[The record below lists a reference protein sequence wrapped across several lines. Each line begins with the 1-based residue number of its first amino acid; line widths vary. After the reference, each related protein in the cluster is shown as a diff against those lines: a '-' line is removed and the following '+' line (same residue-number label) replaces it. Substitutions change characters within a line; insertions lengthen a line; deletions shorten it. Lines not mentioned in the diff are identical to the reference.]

1 MEAFDRTQKNAMEAN
16 MKKIIGAAT
25 ATVLGLGAFTTSAIA
40 ETIVTAD
47 VLNVRE
53 KPTTESKVVEKVK
66 EGQKLKVIH
75 TEEGW
80 SKIDLNG
87 KELFVSSEYTKDIY
101 HVTANLL
108 NVRTEA
114 NTESEILGR
123 LKQDDVIESTHQVK
137 DGWLQFEYKG
147 KTAYANVSFL
157 SSTALIEKKAEEKT
171 KRVAKVQKAVKAK
184 EEVKTQKEAKVQEI
198 AKAKETTKEQKET
211 KAEEIVKPKE
221 EAKVTE
227 RVKVKEETKAEEIV
241 KPKEE
246 AKVTE
251 RVKVK
256 EETKAEEIVKP
267 KEEAKVKEIEKEE
280 AKAQEIEKAKEEA
293 KAQEIAKAKEEAKAQ
308 EIEKAKEE
316 AKAQE
321 IAKAKEEAKAQ
332 EIEKAKEEEKA
343 QEIAKAKEEE
353 KAQEI
358 AKAKE
363 EEKAQEIAKAKE
375 EAKAQEIAK
384 AKEEAKAREIEKAK
398 EEAKAKAQEIAK
410 AKKEAQAREIEEAK
424 AKEATKTQEVSKNNT
439 QSAKRELTVVAT
451 AYTADPSENGTYGGR
466 VLTAMGHDLTAN
478 PNMRIIAVDPKVIPL
493 GSKVWVEGYG
503 EAIAGDTGSAIKG
516 NRIDVLMG
524 SKSKAMNWGRQTVKV
539 KVL

>member
-1 MEAFDRTQKNAMEAN
+1 
-16 MKKIIGAAT
+16 MKKVIGAAT
-25 ATVLGLGAFTTSAIA
+25 ATVFGLGAFTTTAIA

-53 KPTTESKVVEKVK
+53 KPTTESKIVEKVK
-66 EGQKLKVIH
+66 EGQELKVIN
-75 TEEGW
+75 TEDGW

-87 KELFVSSEYTKDIY
+87 KEVFVSSEFTKDVY

-108 NVRTEA
+108 NVRSDA

-123 LKQDDVIESTHQVK
+123 LKKDDVIESTHQVK

-157 SSTALIEKKAEEKT
+157 TSTAPVEKKAEEKT
-171 KRVAKVQKAVKAK
+171 KQVAKVQKTVKAK
-184 EEVKTQKEAKVQEI
+184 EEVKTQKVAKLKEEAKVQEV
-198 AKAKETTKEQKET
+198 
-211 KAEEIVKPKE
+211 VKPKE
-221 EAKVTE
+221 EAKVQE
-227 RVKVKEETKAEEIV
+227 VV

-246 AKVTE
+246 AKVQE
-251 RVKVK
+251 V
-256 EETKAEEIVKP
+256 VKP
-267 KEEAKVKEIEKEE
+267 KEEAKVQEVVKPKEETKVQEVVKPKEE
-280 AKAQEIEKAKEEA
+280 AKVQEVVKPKEEA
-293 KAQEIAKAKEEAKAQ
+293 KVQEVVKP
-308 EIEKAKEE
+308 
-316 AKAQE
+316 
-321 IAKAKEEAKAQ
+321 
-332 EIEKAKEEEKA
+332 
-343 QEIAKAKEEE
+343 
-353 KAQEI
+353 
-358 AKAKE
+358 KE

-384 AKEEAKAREIEKAK
+384 AKEEAKAQEIAKAREE
-398 EEAKAKAQEIAK
+398 AKAQEIAK
-410 AKKEAQAREIEEAK
+410 AREEAK
-424 AKEATKTQEVSKNNT
+424 AQEIEKAKAREIAKAKEEEKAREIAKAKEESKNNI

-539 KVL
+539 KIL

>member
-1 MEAFDRTQKNAMEAN
+1 
-16 MKKIIGAAT
+16 MKKVIGAAT
-25 ATVLGLGAFTTSAIA
+25 ATVFGLGAFTTTATA

-66 EGQKLKVIH
+66 NGQELKVIN
-75 TEEGW
+75 TEDGW
-80 SKIDLNG
+80 SKIELNG
-87 KELFVSSEYTKDIY
+87 KEVFVSSEFTKDVY

-114 NTESEILGR
+114 NTDSEILGR
-123 LKQDDVIESTHQVK
+123 LKKDDVIESTHQVK

-157 SSTALIEKKAEEKT
+157 SSTAPTEKKTEEKT
-171 KRVAKVQKAVKAK
+171 KQVAKVQKSVKEK
-184 EEVKTQKEAKVQEI
+184 KEVKTQKVAK
-198 AKAKETTKEQKET
+198 T
-211 KAEEIVKPKE
+211 KAQ
-221 EAKVTE
+221 
-227 RVKVKEETKAEEIV
+227 
-241 KPKEE
+241 
-246 AKVTE
+246 
-251 RVKVK
+251 
-256 EETKAEEIVKP
+256 EIVKP
-267 KEEAKVKEIEKEE
+267 KEEAKVKEEVKVKEEPKVQEIVKPKEE
-280 AKAQEIEKAKEEA
+280 AKVKEEVKVKEEA
-293 KAQEIAKAKEEAKAQ
+293 KVKEEPKVQEIVKPKEEAKV
-308 EIEKAKEE
+308 KEE
-316 AKAQE
+316 V
-321 IAKAKEEAKAQ
+321 
-332 EIEKAKEEEKA
+332 KEEEKA
-343 QEIAKAKEEE
+343 REIAKAKEEE
-353 KAQEI
+353 KAREIAKAKEEERAREI

-363 EEKAQEIAKAKE
+363 EEKAREIAKAKE
-375 EAKAQEIAK
+375 EEKAREIAK
-384 AKEEAKAREIEKAK
+384 AKEEEREK
-398 EEAKAKAQEIAK
+398 
-410 AKKEAQAREIEEAK
+410 
-424 AKEATKTQEVSKNNT
+424 EVSKNNI

-539 KVL
+539 KIL

>member
-1 MEAFDRTQKNAMEAN
+1 MILNFIIFTKAFDRIQKNIMEAN
-16 MKKIIGAAT
+16 MKKVIGAAT
-25 ATVLGLGAFTTSAIA
+25 ATVFGLGAFTTTATA

-66 EGQKLKVIH
+66 NGEELKVIN
-75 TEEGW
+75 TEDGW
-80 SKIDLNG
+80 SKIELNG
-87 KELFVSSEYTKDIY
+87 KEVFVSSEFTKDIY

-114 NTESEILGR
+114 NTESKILGR
-123 LKQDDVIESTHQVK
+123 LKKDDVIESTHQVK

-157 SSTALIEKKAEEKT
+157 SSTAPVEKKADEKT
-171 KRVAKVQKAVKAK
+171 KQVAKVQKTV
-184 EEVKTQKEAKVQEI
+184 
-198 AKAKETTKEQKET
+198 
-211 KAEEIVKPKE
+211 
-221 EAKVTE
+221 
-227 RVKVKEETKAEEIV
+227 
-241 KPKEE
+241 
-246 AKVTE
+246 
-251 RVKVK
+251 
-256 EETKAEEIVKP
+256 
-267 KEEAKVKEIEKEE
+267 
-280 AKAQEIEKAKEEA
+280 KAKEEA
-293 KAQEIAKAKEEAKAQ
+293 KTQKITKAKETIKP
-308 EIEKAKEE
+308 KEE
-316 AKAQE
+316 VKVQEVTKPKEEVKVQEVAKPKEEVKVQEVAKPKEEVKAQE
-321 IAKAKEEAKAQ
+321 IAKPKEEVKVQEVAKP
-332 EIEKAKEEEKA
+332 KEEVKV
-343 QEIAKAKEEE
+343 QEVAKPKEEV
-353 KAQEI
+353 KVQEV
-358 AKAKE
+358 AKPKE
-363 EEKAQEIAKAKE
+363 EVKAQEIAKAKE

-384 AKEEAKAREIEKAK
+384 AKEEAKAREIAKAK
-398 EEAKAKAQEIAK
+398 EEAKAREIAKAKEEAKAQEIAK
-410 AKKEAQAREIEEAK
+410 AKEEEKEREAI
-424 AKEATKTQEVSKNNT
+424 KEKEQSKNNT

-539 KVL
+539 KIL

>member
-1 MEAFDRTQKNAMEAN
+1 

-25 ATVLGLGAFTTSAIA
+25 ATVFGLGAFTTSAIA

-53 KPTTESKVVEKVK
+53 KPTTESKVIEKVK
-66 EGQKLKVIH
+66 EGQKLKVIN

-87 KELFVSSEYTKDIY
+87 KELFVSSEFTKDIY

-108 NVRTEA
+108 NVRSEA

-123 LKQDDVIESTHQVK
+123 LKKDDVIESTHQAK

-157 SSTALIEKKAEEKT
+157 SSTAPSEKKAGEKT
-171 KRVAKVQKAVKAK
+171 KQVAKVQKAVKAK
-184 EEVKTQKEAKVQEI
+184 EEAQTQKVAKIQEIAKTKETTKVLEEVKVQEI
-198 AKAKETTKEQKET
+198 AKGKEEKKVQ
-211 KAEEIVKPKE
+211 EIAKPKE
-221 EAKVTE
+221 ETKVQEIAKP
-227 RVKVKEETKAEEIV
+227 KEETKVQEIA

-246 AKVTE
+246 TKVQ
-251 RVKVK
+251 
-256 EETKAEEIVKP
+256 EIAKP
-267 KEEAKVKEIEKEE
+267 KEEAKVKEVEKVKEE
-280 AKAQEIEKAKEEA
+280 AKAQEIARAKEEAKVQEIARAKEEAKVQEIARAKEEA
-293 KAQEIAKAKEEAKAQ
+293 KAQEIARAKEEA
-308 EIEKAKEE
+308 
-316 AKAQE
+316 
-321 IAKAKEEAKAQ
+321 
-332 EIEKAKEEEKA
+332 
-343 QEIAKAKEEE
+343 
-353 KAQEI
+353 
-358 AKAKE
+358 
-363 EEKAQEIAKAKE
+363 KAQEIAKAKE

-384 AKEEAKAREIEKAK
+384 AKEEAKVKEVEKVK
-398 EEAKAKAQEIAK
+398 EEAKAQEIAK
-410 AKKEAQAREIEEAK
+410 AK
-424 AKEATKTQEVSKNNT
+424 EVSKNNT

-466 VLTAMGHDLTAN
+466 VLTAMGHDLTIN

-539 KVL
+539 KIL

>member
-1 MEAFDRTQKNAMEAN
+1 
-16 MKKIIGAAT
+16 MKKVIGAAT
-25 ATVLGLGAFTTSAIA
+25 ATVFGLGAFTTTATA

-66 EGQKLKVIH
+66 NGEELKVIN
-75 TEEGW
+75 TEDGW
-80 SKIDLNG
+80 SKIELNG
-87 KELFVSSEYTKDIY
+87 KEVFVSSEFTKDIY
-101 HVTANLL
+101 HVTADLL
-108 NVRTEA
+108 NVRSES

-123 LKQDDVIESTHQVK
+123 LKKDDVIESTNQVK

-147 KTAYANVSFL
+147 KTAYVNVSFL
-157 SSTALIEKKAEEKT
+157 SSKAPIEKKTDEKS
-171 KRVAKVQKAVKAK
+171 KQVAKVQKSVKAK
-184 EEVKTQKEAKVQEI
+184 EEAKTQKI
-198 AKAKETTKEQKET
+198 TKAKETIKPKEGVKVQEVAKPKEEV
-211 KAEEIVKPKE
+211 KVQEVAKPKEEVKVQEVVKPKE
-221 EAKVTE
+221 E
-227 RVKVKEETKAEEIV
+227 VKVQEVV

-246 AKVTE
+246 
-251 RVKVK
+251 VKV
-256 EETKAEEIVKP
+256 
-267 KEEAKVKEIEKEE
+267 
-280 AKAQEIEKAKEEA
+280 QEVAKAKEEA

-308 EIEKAKEE
+308 EIAKAKEE

-332 EIEKAKEEEKA
+332 EIAKAKEEAKA
-343 QEIAKAKEEE
+343 QEIAKAKEE
-353 KAQEI
+353 A
-358 AKAKE
+358 
-363 EEKAQEIAKAKE
+363 KAQEIAKAKE

-384 AKEEAKAREIEKAK
+384 AKEEAKAREIAKAK
-398 EEAKAKAQEIAK
+398 EEAKAREIAK
-410 AKKEAQAREIEEAK
+410 AKEEEKAREALK
-424 AKEATKTQEVSKNNT
+424 AKEESKNNV

-539 KVL
+539 KIL

>member
-1 MEAFDRTQKNAMEAN
+1 
-16 MKKIIGAAT
+16 MKKVIGAAT
-25 ATVLGLGAFTTSAIA
+25 ATVFGLGAFTTTATA

-66 EGQKLKVIH
+66 NGEELKVIN
-75 TEEGW
+75 TEDGW
-80 SKIDLNG
+80 SKIELNG
-87 KELFVSSEYTKDIY
+87 KEVFVSSEFTKDIY
-101 HVTANLL
+101 HVTADLL
-108 NVRTEA
+108 NVRSES
-114 NTESEILGR
+114 NTESKILGR
-123 LKQDDVIESTHQVK
+123 LKKDDVIESTKQVK

-147 KTAYANVSFL
+147 KTAYVNVSFL
-157 SSTALIEKKAEEKT
+157 SNKAPIEKKADEKT
-171 KRVAKVQKAVKAK
+171 KQVAKVQKSVKAK
-184 EEVKTQKEAKVQEI
+184 EEAKTQKITKAKETIKPKEEVKVQEVAKPKEEVKVQEVAKPKEEVKVQEVAKPKEEVKVQEI
-198 AKAKETTKEQKET
+198 A
-211 KAEEIVKPKE
+211 
-221 EAKVTE
+221 
-227 RVKVKEETKAEEIV
+227 
-241 KPKEE
+241 
-246 AKVTE
+246 
-251 RVKVK
+251 
-256 EETKAEEIVKP
+256 
-267 KEEAKVKEIEKEE
+267 
-280 AKAQEIEKAKEEA
+280 KAKEEA

-308 EIEKAKEE
+308 EIAKAKEE

-332 EIEKAKEEEKA
+332 EIAKAKEEAKA
-343 QEIAKAKEEE
+343 QEIAKAKEE
-353 KAQEI
+353 A
-358 AKAKE
+358 
-363 EEKAQEIAKAKE
+363 KAQEIAKAKE

-384 AKEEAKAREIEKAK
+384 AKEEAKAREIAKAK
-398 EEAKAKAQEIAK
+398 EEAKAREIAK
-410 AKKEAQAREIEEAK
+410 AKEEAK
-424 AKEATKTQEVSKNNT
+424 AREALKAKEESKNNA

-539 KVL
+539 KIL

>member
-1 MEAFDRTQKNAMEAN
+1 

-25 ATVLGLGAFTTSAIA
+25 ATVFGLGAFTTSAIA

-53 KPTTESKVVEKVK
+53 KPTTESKVIEKVK
-66 EGQKLKVIH
+66 EGQKLKVIN

-87 KELFVSSEYTKDIY
+87 KELFVSSEFTKDIY

-108 NVRTEA
+108 NVRSEA

-123 LKQDDVIESTHQVK
+123 LKKDDVIESTHQAK

-157 SSTALIEKKAEEKT
+157 SSTAPSEKKAGEKT
-171 KRVAKVQKAVKAK
+171 KQVAKVQKAVKAK
-184 EEVKTQKEAKVQEI
+184 EEAKTQKVAKIQEIAKTKETTKMLEEVKVQEVAKGKEEKKVQEI
-198 AKAKETTKEQKET
+198 AK
-211 KAEEIVKPKE
+211 P
-221 EAKVTE
+221 
-227 RVKVKEETKAEEIV
+227 KEETKVQEI
-241 KPKEE
+241 
-246 AKVTE
+246 A
-251 RVKVK
+251 
-256 EETKAEEIVKP
+256 KP
-267 KEEAKVKEIEKEE
+267 KEEAKVKEVEKV
-280 AKAQEIEKAKEEA
+280 KEEA
-293 KAQEIAKAKEEAKAQ
+293 KAQEIAKAKEEAKV
-308 EIEKAKEE
+308 
-316 AKAQE
+316 QE
-321 IAKAKEEAKAQ
+321 IAKAKEEAKVK
-332 EIEKAKEEEKA
+332 EVEKVKEEA
-343 QEIAKAKEEE
+343 
-353 KAQEI
+353 
-358 AKAKE
+358 
-363 EEKAQEIAKAKE
+363 KAQEIAKAKE

-384 AKEEAKAREIEKAK
+384 AKEEAKAQEIAKAKEEAKAQEIARAKEEAKAKEIAKAKEEAKAQEIARAKEEAKAKEIARAKEEAKAREIEKAK
-398 EEAKAKAQEIAK
+398 EEAKAK
-410 AKKEAQAREIEEAK
+410 EE
-424 AKEATKTQEVSKNNT
+424 SKNNT

-539 KVL
+539 

>member
-1 MEAFDRTQKNAMEAN
+1 
-16 MKKIIGAAT
+16 MKKVIGAAT
-25 ATVLGLGAFTTSAIA
+25 ATIFGLGAFTSTATA

-66 EGQKLKVIH
+66 NGQELKVIN
-75 TEEGW
+75 TEDGW
-80 SKIDLNG
+80 SKIELNG
-87 KELFVSSEYTKDIY
+87 KEVFVSSEFTKDVY

-114 NTESEILGR
+114 NTDSEILGR
-123 LKQDDVIESTHQVK
+123 LKKDDVIESTHQVK

-157 SSTALIEKKAEEKT
+157 SSTAPTEKKTEEKT
-171 KRVAKVQKAVKAK
+171 KQVAKVQKSVKEK
-184 EEVKTQKEAKVQEI
+184 KEVKTQKVAKTKVQ
-198 AKAKETTKEQKET
+198 
-211 KAEEIVKPKE
+211 EIVKPKE
-221 EAKVTE
+221 EAKIKE
-227 RVKVKEETKAEEIV
+227 EVKVKEE
-241 KPKEE
+241 PK
-246 AKVTE
+246 VQ
-251 RVKVK
+251 
-256 EETKAEEIVKP
+256 EIVKP
-267 KEEAKVKEIEKEE
+267 KEEAKVKEEVKAQEIVKPKEE
-280 AKAQEIEKAKEEA
+280 AKVKEEEKAQEIVKPKEEKVKEEVKAQEIVKPKEEA
-293 KAQEIAKAKEEAKAQ
+293 KVKEEEKAQ
-308 EIEKAKEE
+308 EIV
-316 AKAQE
+316 
-321 IAKAKEEAKAQ
+321 
-332 EIEKAKEEEKA
+332 KAKEEEKV

-353 KAQEI
+353 
-358 AKAKE
+358 
-363 EEKAQEIAKAKE
+363 
-375 EAKAQEIAK
+375 
-384 AKEEAKAREIEKAK
+384 R
-398 EEAKAKAQEIAK
+398 
-410 AKKEAQAREIEEAK
+410 
-424 AKEATKTQEVSKNNT
+424 AKEASKNNI

-539 KVL
+539 KIL

>member
-1 MEAFDRTQKNAMEAN
+1 
-16 MKKIIGAAT
+16 MKKVIGAAT
-25 ATVLGLGAFTTSAIA
+25 ATIFGLGAFTSTATA

-66 EGQKLKVIH
+66 NGQELKVIN
-75 TEEGW
+75 TEDGW
-80 SKIDLNG
+80 SKIELNG
-87 KELFVSSEYTKDIY
+87 KEVFVSSEFTKDVY

-114 NTESEILGR
+114 NTDSEILGR
-123 LKQDDVIESTHQVK
+123 LKKDDVIESTHQVK

-147 KTAYANVSFL
+147 KTAYATVSFL
-157 SSTALIEKKAEEKT
+157 SSTAPTEKKTEEKT
-171 KRVAKVQKAVKAK
+171 KQVAKVQKSVKEK
-184 EEVKTQKEAKVQEI
+184 KEVKTQKV
-198 AKAKETTKEQKET
+198 AKAKETTKAQ
-211 KAEEIVKPKE
+211 EIVKPKE
-221 EAKVTE
+221 EVKVRE
-227 RVKVKEETKAEEIV
+227 EVKVKKEEKAQEIV

-246 AKVTE
+246 
-251 RVKVK
+251 VKVK
-256 EETKAEEIVKP
+256 EEPKVQEIVKP
-267 KEEAKVKEIEKEE
+267 KEEAKVKEEVEVKEE
-280 AKAQEIEKAKEEA
+280 VKAQEIV
-293 KAQEIAKAKEEAKAQ
+293 
-308 EIEKAKEE
+308 
-316 AKAQE
+316 
-321 IAKAKEEAKAQ
+321 
-332 EIEKAKEEEKA
+332 KAKEEEKV

-353 KAQEI
+353 KAREI

-363 EEKAQEIAKAKE
+363 EEKAREIAKAKE
-375 EAKAQEIAK
+375 EEKAREVAK
-384 AKEEAKAREIEKAK
+384 AKEEER
-398 EEAKAKAQEIAK
+398 
-410 AKKEAQAREIEEAK
+410 
-424 AKEATKTQEVSKNNT
+424 AKEASKNNI

-539 KVL
+539 KIL

>member
-1 MEAFDRTQKNAMEAN
+1 

-25 ATVLGLGAFTTSAIA
+25 ATVFGLGAFTTSAIA

-53 KPTTESKVVEKVK
+53 KPTTESKVIEKVK
-66 EGQKLKVIH
+66 EGQKLKVIN

-87 KELFVSSEYTKDIY
+87 KELFVSSEFTKDIY

-108 NVRTEA
+108 NVRSEA

-123 LKQDDVIESTHQVK
+123 LKKDDVIESTHQAK

-157 SSTALIEKKAEEKT
+157 SSTAPSEKKAGEKT
-171 KRVAKVQKAVKAK
+171 KQVAKVQKAVKAK
-184 EEVKTQKEAKVQEI
+184 EEAKTQKVAKIQEIAKTKETTKMLEEVKVQEVAKGKEEKKVQEI
-198 AKAKETTKEQKET
+198 AK
-211 KAEEIVKPKE
+211 P
-221 EAKVTE
+221 
-227 RVKVKEETKAEEIV
+227 KEETKVQEI
-241 KPKEE
+241 
-246 AKVTE
+246 A
-251 RVKVK
+251 
-256 EETKAEEIVKP
+256 KP
-267 KEEAKVKEIEKEE
+267 KEEAKVKEVEKV
-280 AKAQEIEKAKEEA
+280 KEEA
-293 KAQEIAKAKEEAKAQ
+293 KAQEIAKAKEEAKV
-308 EIEKAKEE
+308 
-316 AKAQE
+316 QE
-321 IAKAKEEAKAQ
+321 IAKAKEEAKVK
-332 EIEKAKEEEKA
+332 EVEKVKEEA
-343 QEIAKAKEEE
+343 
-353 KAQEI
+353 
-358 AKAKE
+358 
-363 EEKAQEIAKAKE
+363 KAQEIAKAKE

-384 AKEEAKAREIEKAK
+384 AKEEAKAQEIAKAK
-398 EEAKAKAQEIAK
+398 EEAKAQEIARAKEEAKAQEIAK
-410 AKKEAQAREIEEAK
+410 AKEEAKAQEIARAKEEAK
-424 AKEATKTQEVSKNNT
+424 AKEESKNNT

-539 KVL
+539 KIL

>member
-1 MEAFDRTQKNAMEAN
+1 
-16 MKKIIGAAT
+16 MKKVIGAAT
-25 ATVLGLGAFTTSAIA
+25 ATVFGLGAFTTTATA

-66 EGQKLKVIH
+66 NGEELKVIN
-75 TEEGW
+75 TEDGW
-80 SKIDLNG
+80 SKIELNG
-87 KELFVSSEYTKDIY
+87 KEVFVSSEFTKDIY
-101 HVTANLL
+101 HVTADLL
-108 NVRTEA
+108 NVRSES

-123 LKQDDVIESTHQVK
+123 LKKDDVIESTNQVK

-147 KTAYANVSFL
+147 KTAYVNVSFL
-157 SSTALIEKKAEEKT
+157 SSKAPIEKKADEKT
-171 KRVAKVQKAVKAK
+171 KQVAKVQKTVKAK
-184 EEVKTQKEAKVQEI
+184 EEAKVQEV
-198 AKAKETTKEQKET
+198 
-211 KAEEIVKPKE
+211 VKPKE
-221 EAKVTE
+221 E
-227 RVKVKEETKAEEIV
+227 VKVQEVV

-246 AKVTE
+246 
-251 RVKVK
+251 VKVQ
-256 EETKAEEIVKP
+256 EVVKP
-267 KEEAKVKEIEKEE
+267 KEEVKVQEVVKPKEEVKIQEVAKAKEE
-280 AKAQEIEKAKEEA
+280 AEVQEEAKAKEEA

-308 EIEKAKEE
+308 EIAKAKEEAKVQEIAKAKEE

-332 EIEKAKEEEKA
+332 EI
-343 QEIAKAKEEE
+343 AKAKEE
-353 KAQEI
+353 A
-358 AKAKE
+358 
-363 EEKAQEIAKAKE
+363 KAQEIAKAKE

-384 AKEEAKAREIEKAK
+384 AKEEAKAREIAKAK
-398 EEAKAKAQEIAK
+398 EEAKAREELKV
-410 AKKEAQAREIEEAK
+410 KEE
-424 AKEATKTQEVSKNNT
+424 SKNNA

-539 KVL
+539 KIL

>member
-1 MEAFDRTQKNAMEAN
+1 

-53 KPTTESKVVEKVK
+53 KPTKESKIVEKVK

-80 SKIDLNG
+80 SKIELNG
-87 KELFVSSEYTKDIY
+87 KEVFVSSEFTKDIY

-108 NVRTEA
+108 NIRTEA

-157 SSTALIEKKAEEKT
+157 SSTAPIEKKAEEKT

-256 EETKAEEIVKP
+256 EEMKAEEIAKT
-267 KEEAKVKEIEKEE
+267 KEEAKVQEIEKVKEE
-280 AKAQEIEKAKEEA
+280 AKAQEIAKAKEEAKAQEIAKAKEEA

-308 EIEKAKEE
+308 EIEKVKEE

-321 IAKAKEEAKAQ
+321 IAKAKEEAKVR
-332 EIEKAKEEEKA
+332 EMEK
-343 QEIAKAKEEE
+343 
-353 KAQEI
+353 
-358 AKAKE
+358 
-363 EEKAQEIAKAKE
+363 
-375 EAKAQEIAK
+375 AKAQEIAK

-410 AKKEAQAREIEEAK
+410 AKEEAQAREIEKAKEEAK

>member
-1 MEAFDRTQKNAMEAN
+1 

-25 ATVLGLGAFTTSAIA
+25 ATVFGLGAFTTTAIA

-66 EGQKLKVIH
+66 EGQELKVIN
-75 TEEGW
+75 TEDGW

-87 KELFVSSEYTKDIY
+87 KEVFVSSEFTKDVY

-108 NVRTEA
+108 NVRSDA
-114 NTESEILGR
+114 NIESEILGR
-123 LKQDDVIESTHQVK
+123 LKKDDVIESTHQVK

-157 SSTALIEKKAEEKT
+157 SSTAPVEKKAEEKT
-171 KRVAKVQKAVKAK
+171 KQVAKVKAK
-184 EEVKTQKEAKVQEI
+184 EATKVQEEVKAQEVVKPKEEVKVQEVVKPKEAKVQEVVKPKEVKVQEVVKPKEEVKVQEVVKPKEEVKVQEVVKPKEVKVQEVVKPKEVKVQEVVKPKEEVKVQEVVKPKEEVKVQEVVKPKEEVKVQEVVKPKEEAKAKEEAKVQEI
-198 AKAKETTKEQKET
+198 AKAKE
-211 KAEEIVKPKE
+211 
-221 EAKVTE
+221 
-227 RVKVKEETKAEEIV
+227 
-241 KPKEE
+241 
-246 AKVTE
+246 
-251 RVKVK
+251 
-256 EETKAEEIVKP
+256 
-267 KEEAKVKEIEKEE
+267 E
-280 AKAQEIEKAKEEA
+280 AKAREV
-293 KAQEIAKAKEEAKAQ
+293 AKAKEEA
-308 EIEKAKEE
+308 
-316 AKAQE
+316 
-321 IAKAKEEAKAQ
+321 
-332 EIEKAKEEEKA
+332 
-343 QEIAKAKEEE
+343 
-353 KAQEI
+353 
-358 AKAKE
+358 
-363 EEKAQEIAKAKE
+363 KAQEIAKAKE

-384 AKEEAKAREIEKAK
+384 AKEEAKVQEIAKAK
-398 EEAKAKAQEIAK
+398 EEAKA
-410 AKKEAQAREIEEAK
+410 REVAK
-424 AKEATKTQEVSKNNT
+424 AKEESKNNI

-539 KVL
+539 KIL

>member
-1 MEAFDRTQKNAMEAN
+1 MEAN
-16 MKKIIGAAT
+16 MKKVIGAAT
-25 ATVLGLGAFTTSAIA
+25 ATVFGLGAFTTTATA

-66 EGQKLKVIH
+66 NGQELKVIN
-75 TEEGW
+75 TEDGW
-80 SKIDLNG
+80 SKIELNG
-87 KELFVSSEYTKDIY
+87 KEVFVSSEFTKDVY

-114 NTESEILGR
+114 NTDSEILGR
-123 LKQDDVIESTHQVK
+123 LKKDDVIESTHQVK

-157 SSTALIEKKAEEKT
+157 SSTAPTEKKTEEKT
-171 KRVAKVQKAVKAK
+171 KQVAKVQKSVKEK
-184 EEVKTQKEAKVQEI
+184 KEVKTQKV
-198 AKAKETTKEQKET
+198 AKAKETTKAQ
-211 KAEEIVKPKE
+211 EIVKPKE
-221 EAKVTE
+221 EAKV
-227 RVKVKEETKAEEIV
+227 VKVKEEPKAQ
-241 KPKEE
+241 
-246 AKVTE
+246 
-251 RVKVK
+251 
-256 EETKAEEIVKP
+256 EIVKP
-267 KEEAKVKEIEKEE
+267 KEEAKVKEEEKAQEIVKPKEE
-280 AKAQEIEKAKEEA
+280 AKIKEEVKVKEEEKVQEIAKAKEEE
-293 KAQEIAKAKEEAKAQ
+293 KAQEIAKAKEE
-308 EIEKAKEE
+308 EKAR
-316 AKAQE
+316 E
-321 IAKAKEEAKAQ
+321 IV
-332 EIEKAKEEEKA
+332 KAKEEEKA

-375 EAKAQEIAK
+375 EEKAREIAKAKEEERVREIAKAKEEEKAREIAKAKAKEEEKAQEIAK
-384 AKEEAKAREIEKAK
+384 AKEEERAK
-398 EEAKAKAQEIAK
+398 
-410 AKKEAQAREIEEAK
+410 
-424 AKEATKTQEVSKNNT
+424 EVSKNNI

-539 KVL
+539 KIL

>member
-1 MEAFDRTQKNAMEAN
+1 MEAN

-25 ATVLGLGAFTTSAIA
+25 ATVFGLGAFTTSAIA

-53 KPTTESKVVEKVK
+53 KPTTESKVIEKVK
-66 EGQKLKVIH
+66 EGQKLKVIN

-87 KELFVSSEYTKDIY
+87 KELFVSSEFTKDIY

-108 NVRTEA
+108 NVRSEA

-123 LKQDDVIESTHQVK
+123 LKKDDVIESTHQAK

-157 SSTALIEKKAEEKT
+157 SSTAPSEKKAGEKT
-171 KRVAKVQKAVKAK
+171 KQVAKVQKAVKAK
-184 EEVKTQKEAKVQEI
+184 EEAKTQKVAKIQEIAKTKETTKMLEEVKVQEVAKGKEEKKVQEI
-198 AKAKETTKEQKET
+198 AK
-211 KAEEIVKPKE
+211 P
-221 EAKVTE
+221 
-227 RVKVKEETKAEEIV
+227 KEETKVQEI
-241 KPKEE
+241 
-246 AKVTE
+246 A
-251 RVKVK
+251 
-256 EETKAEEIVKP
+256 KP
-267 KEEAKVKEIEKEE
+267 KEEAKVKEVEKV
-280 AKAQEIEKAKEEA
+280 KEEA
-293 KAQEIAKAKEEAKAQ
+293 KAQEIAKAKEEAKV
-308 EIEKAKEE
+308 
-316 AKAQE
+316 QE
-321 IAKAKEEAKAQ
+321 IAKAKEEAKVK
-332 EIEKAKEEEKA
+332 EVEKVKEEA
-343 QEIAKAKEEE
+343 
-353 KAQEI
+353 
-358 AKAKE
+358 
-363 EEKAQEIAKAKE
+363 KAQEIAKAKE

-384 AKEEAKAREIEKAK
+384 AKEEAKAQEIAKAKEEAKAQEIARAKEEAKAQEIAKAKEEAKAQEIARAKEEAKAKEIARAKEEAKAREIEKAK
-398 EEAKAKAQEIAK
+398 EEAKAK
-410 AKKEAQAREIEEAK
+410 EE
-424 AKEATKTQEVSKNNT
+424 SKNNT

-539 KVL
+539 KIL

>member
-1 MEAFDRTQKNAMEAN
+1 
-16 MKKIIGAAT
+16 MKKVIGAAT
-25 ATVLGLGAFTTSAIA
+25 ATVLGLGAFTTTAIA

-66 EGQKLKVIH
+66 EGQELKVIN
-75 TEEGW
+75 TEDGW

-87 KELFVSSEYTKDIY
+87 KEVFVSSEFTKDVY

-108 NVRTEA
+108 NVRSDS

-123 LKQDDVIESTHQVK
+123 LKKDDVIESTHQVK

-147 KTAYANVSFL
+147 KTAYINVSFL
-157 SSTALIEKKAEEKT
+157 SSTAPVEKKAEEKM
-171 KRVAKVQKAVKAK
+171 KQVAKVQKTVKAK
-184 EEVKTQKEAKVQEI
+184 EEVKTQK
-198 AKAKETTKEQKET
+198 
-211 KAEEIVKPKE
+211 IVKPKE
-221 EAKVTE
+221 EEKVQE
-227 RVKVKEETKAEEIV
+227 VV

-246 AKVTE
+246 
-251 RVKVK
+251 VKVQ
-256 EETKAEEIVKP
+256 EVVKP
-267 KEEAKVKEIEKEE
+267 KEEEKVQEVVKPKEE
-280 AKAQEIEKAKEEA
+280 VKVQEVVKPKEEE
-293 KAQEIAKAKEEAKAQ
+293 KAQEIAKAKEE
-308 EIEKAKEE
+308 E
-316 AKAQE
+316 KAQE
-321 IAKAKEEAKAQ
+321 IAKAKEEEKAQ
-332 EIEKAKEEEKA
+332 EIAKAKEEEKA

-384 AKEEAKAREIEKAK
+384 AKEEEKAQEIAKAK
-398 EEAKAKAQEIAK
+398 EEAKAQEIAK
-410 AKKEAQAREIEEAK
+410 AKEEEKAQEIAKAKEEAK
-424 AKEATKTQEVSKNNT
+424 AQEIARAKEEAKAREIAKAKEEAKAREVAKAKEESKNNT
-439 QSAKRELTVVAT
+439 QAAKRELTVVAT

-539 KVL
+539 KIL